1 MLGEVRQEKK
11 GVSYPEN
18 PCPRIPMPK
27 VQQSVQIKEQPA
39 QPTEGVSTGTTFPL
53 ILATD

>member
-27 VQQSVQIKEQPA
+27 VQQSVQIKDQPA